1 VPTLS
6 AVRELDFIESLKS
19 KGITH
24 QCRVKSVNAIVTRG
38 RIACALNSCFKDG
51 PFVRPFSWLSR
62 SWRPVKRESSPSKF
76 LSRHYDRL
84 STSRT
89 IRRPPQSCPHS
100 PAQCRRATA
109 KNADW
114 KGKCYQD
121 VSTTRMTT
129 YLLRGAAAM
138 DRAFRNF
145 RNGDA
150 HFGPH
155 PWPAPYIPNWAPI
168 FTSTPLG
175 NRQGCGLKKQVLC
188 QQATGGKYKSG
199 NHFALQ
205 GTTGLGACRDCQ
217 LYVDS
222 GEPIT
227 LRNVDCDLR
236 CSSGIL
242 VCGMNFFG

>member
-1 VPTLS
+1 
-6 AVRELDFIESLKS
+6 
-19 KGITH
+19 
-24 QCRVKSVNAIVTRG
+24 
-38 RIACALNSCFKDG
+38 
-51 PFVRPFSWLSR
+51 VRPFSWLSR
-62 SWRPVKRESSPSKF
+62 SWRPVKRDSSPSKF

-168 FTSTPLG
+168 FYLNTTRQPPRMRPEKASAMPASDRWVSTRAETTSRFRG
-175 NRQGCGLKKQVLC
+175 RQ
-188 QQATGGKYKSG
+188 
-199 NHFALQ
+199 
-205 GTTGLGACRDCQ
+205 
-217 LYVDS
+217 DS
-222 GEPIT
+222 GRIEIVNYT
-227 LRNVDCDLR
+227 LTAASQSL
-236 CSSGIL
+236 SATWIAT
-242 VCGMNFFG
+242 CGAVQASWFVV